1 MSGSSYEIDRVL
13 HRIIRNNDDVRQ
25 IAQYYSNGMLSIAE
39 ALRAMACIIDRC
51 GGEAESLKGH

>member
-51 GGEAESLKGH
+51 GGEVESLKGH